1 MKFYNKFIKK
11 SYEINNQED
20 EQYIKAKDSINKLSE
35 SIKSLQI
42 TANNYIETLKK
53 TQELNTN
60 NINFSIHKDRL

>member
-20 EQYIKAKDSINKLSE
+20 EQYIKAKDSIDKLSE
-35 SIKSLQI
+35 SIRSLQI
-42 TANNYIETLKK
+42 SANNYIEILKK

>member
-1 MKFYNKFIKK
+1 MKFYNKFFKK